1 MQFAIRIRSPQR
13 SLFSSFFAGVW
24 TVVVAIAILL
34 RWLLRVPFLSLGF
47 VLRVVGG
54 RVMAVWW
61 STALFLIAHGN
72 AGVGHQIRPN
82 SRPVDK

>member
-1 MQFAIRIRSPQR
+1 MQFAMRIKSPQR
-13 SLFSSFFAGVW
+13 SLFSSIFAGVW
-24 TVVVAIAILL
+24 TVAVAIAMLL
-34 RWLLRVPFLSLGF
+34 LWCLRIPFLSIGV

-72 AGVGHQIRPN
+72 AGVGHQIRTN
-82 SRPVDK
+82 CRAVDR

>member
-13 SLFSSFFAGVW
+13 SLFSSFFAGVR

-61 STALFLIAHGN
+61 STALFLLTHGN
-72 AGVGHQIRPN
+72 AGAGHLTPKT
-82 SRPVDK
+82 SRPVER

>member
-13 SLFSSFFAGVW
+13 ALLSSFFAGVR

-72 AGVGHQIRPN
+72 AGVGHQIRYN

>member
-1 MQFAIRIRSPQR
+1 MV
-13 SLFSSFFAGVW
+13 L
-24 TVVVAIAILL
+24 AIAILL
-34 RWLLRVPFLSLGF
+34 RWVLRFPMLSVGF

-72 AGVGHQIRPN
+72 AGVGHQIRVN
-82 SRPVDK
+82 HHFVD